1 MFRTG
6 SNGFDGEAYCDKL
19 IVAFQEERELA
30 KSLGWSDLFRQPDLR
45 RLLIATGVQS
55 LQQAQGSSYM
65 TNYIVSFLIGVGV
78 VNYFPIVMALYC
90 LYCE

>member
-1 MFRTG
+1 
-6 SNGFDGEAYCDKL
+6 
-19 IVAFQEERELA
+19 
-30 KSLGWSDLFRQPDLR
+30 
-45 RLLIATGVQS
+45 
-55 LQQAQGSSYM
+55 M